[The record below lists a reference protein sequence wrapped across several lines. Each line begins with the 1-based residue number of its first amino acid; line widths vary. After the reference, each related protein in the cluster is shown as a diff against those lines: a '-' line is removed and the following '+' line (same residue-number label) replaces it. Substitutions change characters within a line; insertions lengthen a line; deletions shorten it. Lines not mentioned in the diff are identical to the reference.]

1 MSNLKYFRYR
11 IYPNKEQIGKI
22 NQMLG
27 NARFVYNWAL
37 SERIKAYAK
46 DKSSVSAF
54 TLMKQVV
61 ELKKQPEYEWLQL
74 SVAQSLQN
82 SIVNMEKAFT
92 RFFKQK
98 KGFPRFKSKKNKR
111 HSVSFPQNTKINFET
126 NRIWLQKIRWIPT
139 RISREFE
146 GKIKTSTIIKTSTNK
161 YFVSILVELP
171 KIKVRQKPIKKAT
184 AVGIDVGIKTFGTFS
199 DGKTIDNPKHLKQ
212 SLRKLKILQKRASKK
227 KKGSEN
233 RKKSNFKVALLHEHI
248 ANQRQDFLH
257 KITTQIANEYDTVI
271 VEDLNI
277 AGMVR
282 NHCLAQSIV
291 DLGLGNFYKLL
302 EYKLKD
308 RGKNYVE
315 IGRFDPS
322 SKLCSVCGYINRD
335 LKLSDRD
342 WICPECKTEHDR
354 DENASKNILNFGLEK
369 QNLIN
374 KKIGGTP
381 RLVCGEMRDLAHS
394 VKQKAF
400 N

>member
-1 MSNLKYFRYR
+1 MKNLKYFRYR
-11 IYPNKEQIGKI
+11 IYPNKEQAGKI

-27 NARFVYNWAL
+27 NARFIYNWAL
-37 SERIKAYAK
+37 AERIKAYVK
-46 DKSSVSAF
+46 DKTNISAF
-54 TLMKQVV
+54 TLMKKVV

-111 HSVSFPQNTKINFET
+111 QSVSFPQDTKINFEK
-126 NRIWLQKIRWIPT
+126 NRISLTKLKWIPA
-139 RISREFE
+139 RLSRKFE
-146 GKIKTSTIIKTSTNK
+146 GEIKTSTLIKTSTDK

-171 KIKVRQKPIKKAT
+171 EIKVKQKPIRKKT
-184 AVGIDVGIKTFGTFS
+184 AVGIDVGIKTFCTFS
-199 DGKTIDNPKHLKQ
+199 DGKTINNPKHLKQ

-227 KKGSEN
+227 QKGSEN
-233 RKKSNFKVALLHEHI
+233 RKKTNRKVALLHEHI

-257 KITTQIANEYDTVI
+257 KLTTQIANEYNTVI

-277 AGMVR
+277 AGMTK
-282 NHCLAQSIV
+282 NHCLAQSIA

-302 EYKLKD
+302 EYKLAD
-308 RGKNYVE
+308 RGKNYVK

-322 SKLCSVCGYINRD
+322 SKLCSVCGYINKD
-335 LKLSDRD
+335 LKLSDRN
-342 WICPECKTEHDR
+342 WTCPECKTEHLR
-354 DENASKNILNFGLEK
+354 DKNASLNILNFGLEK

-374 KKIGGTP
+374 KIPMGRREFKP
-381 RLVCGEMRDLAHS
+381 VE
-394 VKQKAF
+394 K
-400 N
+400 